1 MTIWIHDR
9 VNFVSSK
16 ATSPGNRLK
25 LKSKSNIKTESQ
37 RASEGGREGGNRPTD
52 TQTERLID
60 TKGGGEI
67 EREREQERERER
79 EKQKRQTDVEIK
91 RGRRGRERER
101 ER

>member
-67 EREREQERERER
+67 ERERARTRKRKGETKETDRRRNKKRKERERER
-79 EKQKRQTDVEIK
+79 E
-91 RGRRGRERER
+91 RER
-101 ER
+101 

>member
-37 RASEGGREGGNRPTD
+37 RASEGGRE
-52 TQTERLID
+52 
-60 TKGGGEI
+60 
-67 EREREQERERER
+67 
-79 EKQKRQTDVEIK
+79 
-91 RGRRGRERER
+91 
-101 ER
+101 